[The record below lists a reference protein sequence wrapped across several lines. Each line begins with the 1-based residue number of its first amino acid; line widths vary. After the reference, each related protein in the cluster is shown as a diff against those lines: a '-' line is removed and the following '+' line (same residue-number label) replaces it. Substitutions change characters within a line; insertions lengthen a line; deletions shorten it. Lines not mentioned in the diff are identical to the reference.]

1 MQLEHV
7 VPGWHGRGASSRYL
21 QSRTRELTV
30 LHCQGGPPD
39 GTVAKTLYD
48 LLGASPDDDAERL
61 KEAFHKAV
69 KANHPDLHPNDPDA
83 TVRLSGIVR
92 AYTILRDAH
101 ERLSYD
107 QALDLERKS
116 PGSEPKRTFFN
127 KIHRIL
133 NEAGIVVAL
142 AVMLSAGYALLS
154 NALLRLSEDRKV
166 EEVREPATI
175 PTAEITGQA
184 GLPMSLELAT
194 PTTRSSSAICA
205 AHEGT
210 SVDRPCSGRI
220 PSSAPI
226 RRAAA
231 QSSGHAH
238 AAVLHTPRRRA
249 LWPFFQWR
257 WPSFHWGRN
266 R

>member
-1 MQLEHV
+1 MQLERV
-7 VPGWHGRGASSRYL
+7 VPDWHGRGASSRYL

-39 GTVAKTLYD
+39 GRVAKTLYD
-48 LLGASPDDDAERL
+48 LLGASPDDDAKTL

-92 AYTILRDAH
+92 AYAILRDAH

-107 QALDLERKS
+107 QALDLERES
-116 PGSEPKRTFFN
+116 PDSEPKRTFS
-127 KIHRIL
+127 RIF

-142 AVMLSAGYALLS
+142 AVTLIAGYALLS
-154 NALLRLSEDRKV
+154 NALSQFSEDRKV

-175 PTAEITGQA
+175 PTLEITGQA
-184 GLPMSLELAT
+184 ALPMSLDLAT

-205 AHEGT
+205 AHEAT

-226 RRAAA
+226 RRAAG
-231 QSSGHAH
+231 GHAR

-257 WPSFHWGRN
+257 WRSFHWGHN

>member
-7 VPGWHGRGASSRYL
+7 VPSWHVRGASSRYL

-92 AYTILRDAH
+92 AYAILRDAH

-107 QALDLERKS
+107 QALDLERES
-116 PGSEPKRTFFN
+116 SGAESKRTFFN
-127 KIHRIL
+127 RMHRIF
-133 NEAGIVVAL
+133 NEAGIVVAI
-142 AVMLSAGYALLS
+142 AVTLIAGYALLS
-154 NALLRLSEDRKV
+154 NALSQFSEDRNV

-175 PTAEITGQA
+175 PTVEITGQA
-184 GLPMSLELAT
+184 APPMSLELAT
-194 PTTRSSSAICA
+194 PTTMSSSAICA

-210 SVDRPCSGRI
+210 SVDRRCSGRI
-220 PSSAPI
+220 PSSARI

-231 QSSGHAH
+231 QSGSHAH
-238 AAVLHTPRRRA
+238 AAALHTPRRRA

-257 WPSFHWGRN
+257 WPSFHWGHN